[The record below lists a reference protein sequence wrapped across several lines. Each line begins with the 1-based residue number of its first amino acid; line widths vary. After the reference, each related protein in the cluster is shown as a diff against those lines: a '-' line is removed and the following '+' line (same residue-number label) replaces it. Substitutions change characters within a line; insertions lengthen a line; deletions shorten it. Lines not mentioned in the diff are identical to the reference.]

1 MQKKIVK
8 VSSKYQILIP
18 KALREELKIRPGQE
32 LLMYTY
38 EGSIRLSPKRP
49 ITELRGMAKGIK
61 WRHEDRD
68 RGDRF

>member
-18 KALREELKIRPGQE
+18 KALREELKIRSGQE

-38 EGSIRLSPKRP
+38 DGSIRLSPKRP
-49 ITELRGMAKGIK
+49 ITELRGIAKGIK
-61 WRHEDRD
+61 WRQEDRD
-68 RGDRF
+68 RGGHS